1 MGPSIPCLIK
11 NRKDKFPIYGYWF
24 SIKQKGN
31 TKNCTILGDGKLSNE
46 QHFSSTK
53 LVSQRSIHPVHAY
66 DFNFT
71 LSLSLSISLQIIVS
85 NHRYVQDTFCDIP
98 QSFLRPKDSQITA
111 VTRSNFAQQRHSEYK
126 HVRVVCGSFRGFK
139 SGMETNF
146 RIRTIASHRGN
157 EIFVSCIRQKMHN
170 QSDNAL
176 CT

>member
-1 MGPSIPCLIK
+1 MRRWKVIK
-11 NRKDKFPIYGYWF
+11 RTTFLVNKACFPKIDTSRARVRFQFY
-24 SIKQKGN
+24 
-31 TKNCTILGDGKLSNE
+31 
-46 QHFSSTK
+46 
-53 LVSQRSIHPVHAY
+53 
-66 DFNFT
+66 
-71 LSLSLSISLQIIVS
+71 SLSLSISLQIIVS

-111 VTRSNFAQQRHSEYK
+111 VTRSNFGQQRHSEYK